1 MPGILYAQA
10 PATLAVAM
18 PTVKFIRHQAP
29 HHPRRT
35 PRGPCFWRVMRLT
48 GHKAT
53 TLHEPD
59 GLDHGK
65 MPEPAFPLLLRRV
78 QEANR

>member
-1 MPGILYAQA
+1 M
-10 PATLAVAM
+10 
-18 PTVKFIRHQAP
+18 
-29 HHPRRT
+29 
-35 PRGPCFWRVMRLT
+35 MRLT

-65 MPEPAFPLLLRRV
+65 MPEPGFPLLLKWV
-78 QEANR
+78 EEASR